1 MKKRFTDEQI
11 IRILREAESR
21 DEPVKDLCK
30 RHNISEQTFYRWRNK
45 FGGMDVA
52 DARRLKELESEN
64 DRLKRLIAEQM
75 LVIDGLKE
83 FSPKKMSTPTGQ
95 REALEV
101 LTRRGLSQRKACC
114 YLGLS
119 RRVATYTL
127 KQPEKDRSLGERL
140 IAAAQEVPRFGYRRM
155 SAWLALGESR
165 VRRMWRALQLNIPR
179 RRPRRRRCGNDIR
192 LPGAT
197 QPNSVWSYD
206 FVHDQLVDGRAL
218 KMLCVIDE
226 YTRECLAIE
235 VDASLR
241 SQDVILTLSRLM
253 RLYGKPAFVRS
264 DNGAEFTAA
273 KVMRWLR
280 DAEIGPAFIAPG
292 SPWQNGFVESFNG
305 KLRDELLNR
314 EWFRSRAEAK
324 VLIERWRQ
332 FYNERRP
339 HSAHRYQPPATV
351 RRAWLDSDNIDTR
364 LTA

>member
-1 MKKRFTDEQI
+1 MI
-11 IRILREAESR
+11 
-21 DEPVKDLCK
+21 
-30 RHNISEQTFYRWRNK
+30 
-45 FGGMDVA
+45 
-52 DARRLKELESEN
+52 
-64 DRLKRLIAEQM
+64 
-75 LVIDGLKE
+75 
-83 FSPKKMSTPTGQ
+83 TPTGR

-101 LTRRGLSQRKACC
+101 LTRRGLSQRKACR
-114 YLGLS
+114 YLELS

-140 IAAAQEVPRFGYRRM
+140 MAAAQEVPRFGYRRM
-155 SAWLALGESR
+155 SAWLALSESR
-165 VRRMWRALQLNIPR
+165 VRRMWRTLQLNIPR

-235 VDASLR
+235 VGASLP
-241 SQDVILTLSRLM
+241 QDVILTLSRLM

-273 KVMRWLR
+273 RVMRWLR
-280 DAEIGPAFIAPG
+280 DAAIGPAFIAPG

-339 HSAHRYQPPATV
+339 HRAHRYQPPATV
-351 RRAWLDSDNIDTR
+351 RRAWLDSDNIDAR

>member
-1 MKKRFTDEQI
+1 M
-11 IRILREAESR
+11 
-21 DEPVKDLCK
+21 
-30 RHNISEQTFYRWRNK
+30 
-45 FGGMDVA
+45 
-52 DARRLKELESEN
+52 
-64 DRLKRLIAEQM
+64 
-75 LVIDGLKE
+75 
-83 FSPKKMSTPTGQ
+83 
-95 REALEV
+95 
-101 LTRRGLSQRKACC
+101 
-114 YLGLS
+114 
-119 RRVATYTL
+119 
-127 KQPEKDRSLGERL
+127 
-140 IAAAQEVPRFGYRRM
+140 AAAQEVPRFGYRRM
-155 SAWLALGESR
+155 SAWLALSESR

-179 RRPRRRRCGNDIR
+179 RRPRRRRCGDDIR

-235 VDASLR
+235 VGASLR

-280 DAEIGPAFIAPG
+280 DAAIGPAFVAPG

-351 RRAWLDSDNIDTR
+351 RRAWLDSDNIDAR